1 MQWRKQYKVKVVFII
16 RFVLVSNLLKLPRWT
31 CGSLKWFLT
40 GFDACSAWGYVWLSL
55 DRYLAIMKPTWY
67 RINGEKDKPKRRL
80 FLFTLSIFMLSLP
93 IPFFYTKVNP
103 EFHCLEEDLKN
114 AYVCYWSNADWAPY
128 LNFYGFLVSVL
139 FYSACPVTL
148 VVVLNIILG
157 VAFLKRYTKKKNK
170 SKQSQPDESRGGKT
184 SAVAAPSAQG
194 TLAKKEEQAAAN
206 ERKLSVVMFMLSLCF
221 LIFIGSWFCF
231 KYCFHAYTGIR
242 FFVLGTTPDYYWYKL
257 FEIIELLGHVTTSLN
272 GIVNSLILLTSPMMR
287 DALKTGVL
295 RILGRVPK

>member
-1 MQWRKQYKVKVVFII
+1 M
-16 RFVLVSNLLKLPRWT
+16 SNLIKLPRWI
-31 CGSLKWFLT
+31 CGSLKFFLV

-55 DRYLAIMKPTWY
+55 DRYLAIMKPHWY
-67 RINGEKDKPKRRL
+67 RINGEKDKPKRPL
-80 FLFTLSIFMLSLP
+80 LLFTLLIFMIQFP
-93 IPFFYTKVNP
+93 TPFLFNKFMP
-103 EFHCLEEDLKN
+103 EWHCLEEDLNN
-114 AYVCYWSNADWAPY
+114 AYMCYWSNADWAPY
-128 LNFYGFLVSVL
+128 LDIVLGFLVSVL
-139 FYSACPVTL
+139 FYSICPVTL
-148 VVVLNIILG
+148 VVVLNSISGL
-157 VAFLKRYTKKKNK
+157 AFLKRYIKKKNK
-170 SKQSQPDESRGGKT
+170 SKQSQTDESNGGKT
-184 SAVAAPSAQG
+184 SAVAAPSAQE

-231 KYCFHAYTGIR
+231 KYSYNAYTGIR
-242 FFVLGTTPDYYWYKL
+242 FHKTGTIPDWYWYKL